1 MARRPVTAVVVV
13 VIALLCAGNHLV
25 ANAQDIADCAWEPV
39 KAELACH
46 LKSLQTGPAVIPQVG
61 RSLWCVIK
69 APERVYYELFPW
81 VLFMDVHIYVFIYDF
96 FNLHRT

>member
-13 VIALLCAGNHLV
+13 VIALFCAGNHLV

-69 APERVYYELFPW
+69 APDGGWSQIYYELFPW
-81 VLFMDVHIYVFIYDF
+81 VLFMDVHMYVFLKY
-96 FNLHRT
+96 